1 MSQPTSEQRP
11 RILILTL
18 HHGSAHVRVAQAL
31 EQALMQLRPSLK
43 VEVVDALAHC
53 TPWFRAYYNS
63 FVIPLTYWPA
73 LWEWIESAQ
82 HRGSSTGP
90 AWLYR
95 LGARPLFRFSDEF
108 APDVVVATEA
118 GLCEIAAMHKRE
130 RGRRYRLVGVDG
142 FDMERPWAQ
151 PEVDLFPCAPGEP
164 AAQLAA
170 AGVPAS
176 KILPCGVPVSP
187 PPANLPDRATLRA
200 RLGVEPA
207 VPLLLVVFGGL
218 GKPRPQCIAEELAKI
233 NSPLQVV
240 FITRR
245 KPRLT
250 AEVERLSK
258 GRPRTRVFGW
268 VDNMQEWMAAA
279 DLMLSR
285 AGGATVAEALNAGLP
300 ILGFDPPPGDER
312 RVCELIETSWQVGY
326 WVKRPGEI
334 SARIMHL
341 LANPKELERFHA
353 NALARARPRAAFD
366 AAVAILQLA
375 QSGNY

>member
-11 RILILTL
+11 RILILTV

-31 EQALMQLRPSLK
+31 EQALMQLRPSLE
-43 VEVVDALAHC
+43 VEVVDVLAHC

-63 FVIPLTYWPA
+63 FVIQLTYWPA

-82 HRGSSTGP
+82 HRGNSTEP

-95 LGARPLFRFSDEF
+95 FGAKPLFRFIAAF
-108 APDVVVATEA
+108 APDVVVATEV

-130 RGRRYRLVGVDG
+130 HGIRYCLVGVDG
-142 FDMERPWAQ
+142 FDADKPWAQ
-151 PEVDLFPCAPGEP
+151 PEVDLFPCDPGQP

-170 AGVPAS
+170 AGVPAR
-176 KILPCGVPVSP
+176 KIFPCGVPVSP
-187 PPANLPDRATLRA
+187 PPADLPDRAILRA
-200 RLGVEPA
+200 RLGVEPD
-207 VPLLLVVFGGL
+207 VPLLLVNFGGL
-218 GKPRPQCIAEELAKI
+218 GRARPGRIVEELAKI

-240 FITRR
+240 FVTRR

-250 AEVERLSK
+250 AEVERLCK
-258 GRPRTRVFGW
+258 GWPRTRVFGW

-312 RVCELIETSWQVGY
+312 RVCDLIEKSWQVGY
-326 WVKRPGEI
+326 WVKRPEDI
-334 SARIMHL
+334 SARIGHL
-341 LANPKELERFHA
+341 LASPKELERLRA
-353 NALARARPRAAFD
+353 NALARARPRAAF
-366 AAVAILQLA
+366 AAAAAILQLA
-375 QSGNY
+375 QSGN

>member
-1 MSQPTSEQRP
+1 MGQPAGEKKP
-11 RILILTL
+11 RILILTV
-18 HHGSAHVRVAQAL
+18 HHGSAHVRISQAL
-31 EQALMQLRPSLK
+31 EQALRQLRPNLS

-53 TPWFRAYYNS
+53 TPWFRAFYNS
-63 FVIPLTYWPA
+63 FVIPLTYWPS
-73 LWEWIESAQ
+73 LWGWIESAQ
-82 HRGSSTGP
+82 HEAKSTGP

-95 LGARPLFRFSDEF
+95 LGAKPLFRFIDEF
-108 APDVVVATEA
+108 APDVVITTEA

-142 FDMERPWAQ
+142 FDMEKPWAQ

-170 AGVPAS
+170 AGVLPS
-176 KILPCGVPVSP
+176 KIFPCGVPVRP
-187 PPANLPDRATLRA
+187 PPANLADRATLRA
-200 RLGVEPA
+200 QLGVEPE

-218 GKPRPQCIAEELAKI
+218 GRARPQCIVEELAKI
-233 NSPLQVV
+233 DSPLQIV

-245 KPRLT
+245 KPKLT

-285 AGGATVAEALNAGLP
+285 AGGTTVAEALNAGLP

-312 RVCELIETSWQVGY
+312 RVCDLIEKSWQVGY
-326 WVKRPGEI
+326 WVKRPEDI
-334 SARIMHL
+334 SVRIAHL
-341 LANPKELERFHA
+341 LANPSELERLRA
-353 NALARARPRAAFD
+353 NALARARPRAVLD
-366 AAVAILQLA
+366 AAEAILKLA
-375 QSGNY
+375 ESVD